1 MTPQLIDKIFD
12 IIVNLISALLIF
24 VIPLLF
30 YYIFSKVSFKSYF
43 TRSKRTVVPDRNYF
57 KIGWKPNGVDR
68 FKEFQAEG
76 YFAIAWPEVGDLT
89 ELVSKND
96 DIIRDAVRHK
106 LINSIQ
112 NKTTLGQV
120 AGYFV
125 RFLNIKKGD
134 IVVTS
139 RENRLYMYTVKK
151 SYYYSEENERNHTS
165 HRIEIDK
172 KSEVIIPFSEPLNI
186 SPKFKR
192 VTQNRL
198 TIISLND
205 YASQIDMLLEK

>member
-1 MTPQLIDKIFD
+1 MIDKIFD

-24 VIPLLF
+24 VIPLLW

-43 TRSKRTVVPDRNYF
+43 TRNKRTVVPDRNYF
-57 KIGWKPNGVDR
+57 K
-68 FKEFQAEG
+68 
-76 YFAIAWPEVGDLT
+76 IAWPEVGDLT

-172 KSEVIIPFSEPLNI
+172 KSEVILPFSEPLNI